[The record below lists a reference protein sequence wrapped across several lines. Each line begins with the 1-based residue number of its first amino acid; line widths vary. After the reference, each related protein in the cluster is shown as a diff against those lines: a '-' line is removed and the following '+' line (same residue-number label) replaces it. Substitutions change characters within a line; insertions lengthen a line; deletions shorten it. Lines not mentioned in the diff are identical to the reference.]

1 MSMYECILIILLIV
15 MYLCLMYDIKKDDE
29 DYK

>member
-1 MSMYECILIILLIV
+1 MIFKIILIVLLIA